1 MSSSELFFQVI
12 LSDKLSNCYRWV
24 PLIEKAVAKLFGGYH
39 NLKAGHCSEGLQL
52 LTGAPIECLKM
63 SDYEEDLE
71 LFWG

>member
-1 MSSSELFFQVI
+1 MPI
-12 LSDKLSNCYRWV
+12 
-24 PLIEKAVAKLFGGYH
+24 IEKAVAKLFGGYH

-71 LFWG
+71 LFWGKFVYQTTDTIDIFD